1 MSTKTVLTTAQQ
13 KLLLDELLLELSKSS
28 TGIQKSCWQQRVAD
42 RLIEAGLARWVSF
55 LRPTLKGLSMAKK
68 QKSCRAVRGT
78 IRT

>member
-13 KLLLDELLLELSKSS
+13 KLLLELAKSP
-28 TGIQKSCWQQRVAD
+28 TGIRKGWWQQRVAN

-55 LRPTLKGLSMAKK
+55 LRPTLRGLSMAKK